1 MFVLRYRAPMDE
13 AIKGAILGGVIGAV
27 LVLLEYMMLTKDA
40 KERAVKLHRK
50 PELDEVARTRIKT
63 MARFAF
69 VLPLLFGAGFWLIWG

>member
-1 MFVLRYRAPMDE
+1 MEE
-13 AIKGAILGGVIGAV
+13 AIKGAVLGGVVGII
-27 LVLLEYMMLTKDA
+27 LVALEYLMLSKDA

-69 VLPLLFGAGFWLIWG
+69 VLPLLFGGIFWLVWG